1 MDITIRN
8 IGILKNIATS
18 CKDRDA
24 DTLIV
29 DNSGLDMNRILKD
42 NVDLWKNGYWFSIQ
56 RKRFVDKKLKSGSS
70 VIGMTIYV
78 IR

>member
-24 DTLIV
+24 DTFIA

-42 NVDLWKNGYWFSIQ
+42 NVDLWKNGY
-56 RKRFVDKKLKSGSS
+56 
-70 VIGMTIYV
+70 
-78 IR
+78 

>member
-1 MDITIRN
+1 MDVTIRN
-8 IGILKNIATS
+8 IGILKNIAIS
-18 CKDRDA
+18 CKDRD
-24 DTLIV
+24 DDIWIE
-29 DNSGLDMNRILKD
+29 DNSGLAMNRILKEK
-42 NVDLWKNGYWFSIQ
+42 VDLWKNGYWFTNH